1 MADAHIVNNNEDDND
16 ADKMIKLYSMP
27 SAGNSYKVRLL
38 LVKLAIPFDHIAV
51 EFNFSNSNSNNND
64 NSEALQTVP
73 HQLTTLTPDIRTI
86 NPTGKVPLIE
96 FVSNN
101 NDELQPSQYLSESN
115 AILHYFAEGT
125 RFMPQD
131 KLERA
136 RAYQWMF
143 FEQNNHEPSVCVRMV
158 TFEYPHRPMGRS
170 PQRMEALLQSGNA
183 ALDAMEVQLQK
194 TAFLAGGRTMSMA
207 DICLYAYT
215 HRAERGGFDVS
226 WKGRPGIAAWLERVA
241 GDTGHVPI
249 EWLPPPLLSSSE
261 T

>member
-1 MADAHIVNNNEDDND
+1 
-16 ADKMIKLYSMP
+16 MIKLYSMP

-38 LVKLAIPFDHIAV
+38 LAKLAIPFDHIAV
-51 EFNFSNSNSNNND
+51 EFNFSSSNSNSNNN
-64 NSEALQTVP
+64 NNNEALQPVP
-73 HQLTTLTPDIRTI
+73 QQLTTLAPDIRTR

-96 FVSNN
+96 FVSNT
-101 NDELQPSQYLSESN
+101 NDEGQPRRYLSESN

-125 RFMPQD
+125 RFMPEE

-158 TFEYPHRPMGRS
+158 TFDYPHRTMDRS
-170 PQRMEALLQSGNA
+170 PERMEALLQSGNA
-183 ALDAMEVQLQK
+183 ALDVMEVQLQK
-194 TAFLAGGRTMSMA
+194 TAFLAGGHTMSMA

-215 HRAERGGFDVS
+215 HRAELGGFDVS
-226 WKGRPGIAAWLERVA
+226 WKRRPGIAAWLERVA
-241 GDTGHVPI
+241 GDPGHVPI
-249 EWLPPPLLSSSE
+249 EWLPPPRSSSSA